1 MAVCPV
7 CGCKTDALDFV
18 QGTVGSWSGD
28 ICSFCE
34 KQLKSIDAEKGL
46 TEAQL
51 RWVNAALSKDV
62 VREEELLAALTA
74 LSGYAPRVPEVSVA
88 QPSAATYNSANQSTP
103 AYAPVAG
110 GQTDDA
116 AIRQLLQRIESLEQ
130 QLRVMK
136 RTALIKT
143 ILEICVPI
151 ILGIIILIVFFSS
164 GLFDSLSG
172 LYNEFM

>member
-7 CGCKTDALDFV
+7 CGCKTDELDFV
-18 QGTVGSWSGD
+18 QGKVGSWSGN

-34 KQLKSIDAEKGL
+34 KQIKSIDVDNGL

-62 VREEELLAALTA
+62 QRDEDLLGELKDMAGAAYQNSGENVIQGTA
-74 LSGYAPRVPEVSVA
+74 PA
-88 QPSAATYNSANQSTP
+88 YNSARQSTP
-103 AYAPVAG
+103 VANSASG
-110 GQTDDA
+110 GQVNGEV
-116 AIRQLLQRIESLEQ
+116 IRQLQQRIEDLEKQ
-130 QLRVMK
+130 IRIMK
-136 RTALIKT
+136 RSALIKT
-143 ILEICVPI
+143 IVEICVPI

-172 LYNEFM
+172 LYNQFM

>member
-103 AYAPVAG
+103 AYAPAAG
-110 GQTDDA
+110 GQADDA
-116 AIRQLLQRIESLEQ
+116 VVRQLLQRIESLEQ

>member
-7 CGCKTDALDFV
+7 CGCKTDELDFV
-18 QGTVGSWSGD
+18 QGKVGSWSGN

-34 KQLKSIDAEKGL
+34 KQLKSIDVDNGL

-62 VREEELLAALTA
+62 QRDEDLLSELKDMAGAVCQSPVTDVVH
-74 LSGYAPRVPEVSVA
+74 S
-88 QPSAATYNSANQSTP
+88 PSPAYNSARQSTP
-103 AYAPVAG
+103 MANPASG
-110 GQTDDA
+110 GQVNDEV
-116 AIRQLLQRIESLEQ
+116 IRQLQQRIENLEK
-130 QLRVMK
+130 QLRIMK
-136 RTALIKT
+136 RSALIKT
-143 ILEICVPI
+143 ILEICIPI

>member
-34 KQLKSIDAEKGL
+34 KQVKGIDAEKGL

-51 RWVNAALSKDV
+51 RWVNAALSKEV
-62 VREEELLAALTA
+62 VRDEALLNSLKAWLEC
-74 LSGYAPRVPEVSVA
+74 APKMPEVSNA
-88 QPSAATYNSANQSTP
+88 QPSVGAYSSVNQSTP
-103 AYAPVAG
+103 AYVPVAG